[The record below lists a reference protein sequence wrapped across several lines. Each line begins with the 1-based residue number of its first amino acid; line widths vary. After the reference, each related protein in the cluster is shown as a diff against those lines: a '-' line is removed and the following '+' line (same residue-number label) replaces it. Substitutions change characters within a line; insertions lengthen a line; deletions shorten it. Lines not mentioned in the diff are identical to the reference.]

1 MVNPTAGILIIG
13 NEILSGRTQD
23 KNLNFLGKSLQPL
36 GIQVAEARVIADI
49 EDHIITTVQALS
61 SQCTYVFTTGGIG
74 GTHDDITAACMAKA
88 FNVPL
93 EVHPEAL
100 DILEKYYG
108 DRLNAT
114 RARMAL
120 IPRGATL
127 IKNPVSAAP
136 GFMIKNTFVMAGIP
150 MVTQAMFD
158 DVKLHLTPG
167 PPILNQ
173 TVTCSLGENVIA
185 EGLGHIQC
193 RYPDVEIGSYPFFNG
208 ENFGVS
214 LVVRGIDHELIS
226 TVIHEI
232 SKLIQTFGGIPTF
245 ES

>member
-1 MVNPTAGILIIG
+1 MRNPTAGILIIG

-23 KNLNFLGKSLQPL
+23 KNLNFLGQSLQPL
-36 GIQVAEARVIADI
+36 GIQVAEARVVADI
-49 EDHIITTVQALS
+49 EDHIVTTTRALS
-61 SQCTYVFTTGGIG
+61 AQFTYVFTTGGIG

-120 IPRGATL
+120 MPRGAKL
-127 IKNPVSAAP
+127 IKNPISAAP
-136 GFMIKNTFVMAGIP
+136 GFMIENTFVMAGIP
-150 MVTQAMFD
+150 MITQAMFD
-158 DVKLHLTPG
+158 DVKHYLIPG
-167 PPILNQ
+167 RPILHQ
-173 TVTCSLGENVIA
+173 TVTCSLAENVIA
-185 EGLGHIQC
+185 EGLGEIQS

-214 LVVRGIDHELIS
+214 LVARGVDNAQIS
-226 TVIHEI
+226 TVIDEI
-232 SKLIQTFGGIPTF
+232 SNLIITLGAVPTI
-245 ES
+245 E